1 MRRALLALLLVMGA
15 PALARAQ
22 AQPEPPKDKPA
33 GGVAP
38 DEIERLRR
46 EIESEARSSLELL
59 FDGHAET
66 GGLNDKLGFL
76 RFGARLN
83 LRRGEGS
90 TLRITAIHTPYTT
103 EDGVVEERGTSLGI
117 GGLGRRSESVDYEWE
132 IGAVRFSTDRWD
144 GTGLVRLT
152 VRSSDALRYSVGLSR
167 TLVEESM
174 LSAVGLDPVVGPFAG
189 ERVGAVTDNR
199 LSVAGSW
206 QLPSRAELV
215 AEGALGVYTGKNAGS
230 NLFKRFGG
238 GPAWNAIARAP
249 EESVSFLRVGAWFEY
264 FGFDED
270 RLGYGG
276 ASLVDARGEPVPLEE
291 LGSDGISPEPD
302 PPHPGVGGY
311 FSPESF
317 TSLVGRVELRGRAS
331 PRLDYAASAFLGRQ
345 SYTGVEP
352 RGAGGIA
359 LNLKLR
365 LGERL
370 SLPLSYVW
378 DDYGPFAQQTLR
390 ARLVWLF

>member
-1 MRRALLALLLVMGA
+1 MRGALLALLLATGPA
-15 PALARAQ
+15 PFANAQ
-22 AQPEPPKDKPA
+22 AKPEPPKDKPP
-33 GGVAP
+33 GTVAP
-38 DEIERLRR
+38 GEIERLRR
-46 EIESEARSSLELL
+46 EIESETRSSLELL
-59 FDGHAET
+59 FDGHTET

-90 TLRITAIHTPYTT
+90 TLRITAIHTPYAT
-103 EDGVVEERGTSLGI
+103 EDAVVEERSTSLGV
-117 GGLGRRSESVDYEWE
+117 GGLGRRSESVGYEWE
-132 IGAVRFSTDRWD
+132 FGAVRFSSDRWD

-152 VRSSDALRYSVGLSR
+152 VRASDALRYSVGLSR
-167 TLVEESM
+167 ALVEESM
-174 LSAVGLDPVVGPFAG
+174 LSAVGLDPVEGPFAG
-189 ERVGAVTDNR
+189 ERVGGVTDNR
-199 LSVAGSW
+199 LSAGGSW
-206 QLPSRAELV
+206 QLPARAELV
-215 AEGALGVYTGKNAGS
+215 AEGALGFYTGRNTGS

-238 GPAWNAIARAP
+238 GPAWNAIARGSEA
-249 EESVSFLRVGAWFEY
+249 SVSFLRFGAWFEY

-291 LGSDGISPEPD
+291 LGSDGISPDPD

-331 PRLDYAASAFLGRQ
+331 PELEYAASAFVGRQ

-352 RGAGGIA
+352 RGAAGIS
-359 LNLKLR
+359 LSLKLR
-365 LGERL
+365 LGGRV
-370 SLPLSYVW
+370 SLPIAYVW

>member
-1 MRRALLALLLVMGA
+1 MRRALLVLVLVTGA
-15 PALARAQ
+15 ASLAHAQ
-22 AQPEPPKDKPA
+22 ATPERPKQQPP
-33 GGVAP
+33 GTVAP

-46 EIESEARSSLELL
+46 EIESETRSNLELL
-59 FDGHAET
+59 FDGHTET
-66 GGLNDKLGFL
+66 GGLNDSLRYL

-83 LRRGEGS
+83 LKRGSGS
-90 TLRITAIHTPYTT
+90 RLRLTATHTPYRS
-103 EDGVVEERGTSLGI
+103 EDSVVEESATSLSI
-117 GGLGRRSESVDYEWE
+117 GTLGKHSEAIGYEWE
-132 IGAVRFSTDRWD
+132 IGAVHFSTERWD
-144 GTGLVRLT
+144 GTGLLRLMVRA
-152 VRSSDALRYSVGLSR
+152 SDSARYSVGLSR

-174 LSAVGLDPVVGPFAG
+174 LSAVGLDPVLGPFAG

-199 LSVAGSW
+199 LSASGNW
-206 QLPSRAELV
+206 QLPLRLDLV
-215 AEGALGVYTGKNAGS
+215 GEGALGVYAGRNTGTNF
-230 NLFKRFGG
+230 FKRLGG
-238 GPAWNAIARAP
+238 GPFWNAVAKAP
-249 EESVSFLRVGAWFEY
+249 EESLSLLRFGAWFEY

-276 ASLVDARGEPVPLEE
+276 ASLVDTRGERVPLDE

-311 FSPESF
+311 FSPERF

-331 PRLDYAASAFLGRQ
+331 PELEYNVAAFLGRQ

-359 LNLKLR
+359 ASLKLR
-365 LGERL
+365 LGDRV

-378 DDYGPFAQQTLR
+378 DDYGPFKQQTLR
-390 ARLVWLF
+390 ARVVWLF